1 MPFAVNMRATSQL
14 APWFLLAALLVPAV
28 LTSGPGPL
36 AAEKEPET
44 LRTAGLVELL
54 NLLLA
59 RGQEVNV
66 RHIYGHWR
74 DLNDVSE
81 LSAGD
86 VS

>member
-1 MPFAVNMRATSQL
+1 V
-14 APWFLLAALLVPAV
+14 AALLDE
-28 LTSGPGPL
+28 L
-36 AAEKEPET
+36 AEKEPET

-59 RGQEVNV
+59 RGQEVHV
-66 RHIYGHWR
+66 RHTYGHWR

>member
-1 MPFAVNMRATSQL
+1 
-14 APWFLLAALLVPAV
+14 
-28 LTSGPGPL
+28 
-36 AAEKEPET
+36 
-44 LRTAGLVELL
+44 VELV

-66 RHIYGHWR
+66 RHTYGHWR

-81 LSAGD
+81 LSASD